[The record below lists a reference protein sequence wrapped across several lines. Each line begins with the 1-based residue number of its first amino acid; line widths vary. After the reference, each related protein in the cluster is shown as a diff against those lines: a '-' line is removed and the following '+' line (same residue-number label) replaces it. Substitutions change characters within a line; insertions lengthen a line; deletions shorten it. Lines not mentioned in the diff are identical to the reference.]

1 MSSGF
6 DAARRAAVM
15 SDLLRTLSGRP
26 SELLPFEDVRD
37 ELELTH
43 LRDRGLQEI
52 PVDQIVGTLGR
63 AGEFTRAFLPRR
75 EELRERWTEVEAL
88 AQGMPGFPPIDVYRV
103 GDAYFVVDGHHRV
116 SVARRLGAPTIEARV
131 KEFTTPVDVDR
142 QDTLEDILVKRGH
155 HAFLEATG
163 LEPEADDDYRVTTP
177 AGYERLLKHI
187 SDHRYYRG
195 IDLGRPFGWEEAVAS
210 WRDLVYR
217 PLVCRIRESGV
228 MEHFPERTP
237 TDLYLFAMDHLAS
250 LRERYGD
257 RPIDD
262 ATALRHLR
270 WLQRARIGLGG
281 WWRRLVRRLRRL
293 VGRKAGG

>member
-1 MSSGF
+1 VSAGF

-26 SELLPFEDVRD
+26 AELLPFEDVRD

-63 AGEFTRAFLPRR
+63 TGEFTRAFLPRR
-75 EELRERWTEVEAL
+75 EELRQRWTEVEAL
-88 AQGMPGFPPIDVYRV
+88 AQGMEGYPPIDVYKV

-155 HAFLEATG
+155 RAFLEATG

-177 AGYERLLKHI
+177 AGYERLLQHI
-187 SDHRYYRG
+187 RDHQYYRG
-195 IDLGRPFGWEEAVAS
+195 IDLGRPFAWDEAVAS

-217 PLVCRIRESGV
+217 PLVRRIRESGV

-270 WLQRARIGLGG
+270 WLQRARIGIGG
-281 WWRRLVRRLRRL
+281 WWRRLVRRLRRVL
-293 VGRKAGG
+293 GREPGR

>member
-1 MSSGF
+1 VSTGF

-15 SDLLRTLSGRP
+15 SDLLRAVSGRP

-52 PVDQIVGTLGR
+52 PVEKVVGTLGR
-63 AGEFTRAFLPRR
+63 AGEFTRAFLPRS
-75 EELRERWTEVEAL
+75 EDLRQRWTEVEAL
-88 AQGMPGFPPIDVYRV
+88 AQGMQGYPPIDVYKV

-131 KEFTTPVDVDR
+131 KEFTTPVDVDS

-155 HAFLEATG
+155 LAFLEATG
-163 LEPEADDDYRVTTP
+163 LEPEADDDYHVTTP

-195 IDLGRPFGWEEAVAS
+195 IDLERPFGWDEAVAS

-217 PLVCRIRESGV
+217 PLVRRIRESGV
-228 MEHFPERTP
+228 MENFPDRTP
-237 TDLYLFAMDHLAS
+237 TDLYLFAMEHLAS

-270 WLQRARIGLGG
+270 WLQRARIGVGG
-281 WWRRLVRRLRRL
+281 WWRRLKRRLGRL
-293 VGRKAGG
+293 VGRGG